1 MYFGDNLKD
10 LIDSK
15 NIDAKTLRDKTN
27 LSNAVIYDTLNDK
40 KIPNID
46 SILKIC
52 KYFNCS
58 IDYLLGRTDTFS
70 NLALN
75 EPLPFSNTFNKL
87 LELNKTNINR
97 VSNGT
102 GIKTTNIYRWLNGL
116 TKPST
121 DSLIKLADY
130 FGCSVDYL
138 VGIER

>member
-10 LIDSK
+10 LIASK
-15 NIDAKTLRDKTN
+15 NIDAKTLRDETG

-40 KIPNID
+40 KIPNIN

-52 KYFNCS
+52 KFFNCS
-58 IDYLLGRTDTFS
+58 IDYLLGRTDTYS

-75 EPLPFSNTFNKL
+75 EPLPFATTFNKL
-87 LELNKTNINR
+87 LNLNKTNINR
-97 VSNGT
+97 VSLGT

-130 FGCSVDYL
+130 FDCSVDYL